1 MEPIAF
7 DDIPDEVF
15 LEDIYELTESI
26 KNDFPAWLKVIVEQ
40 LGGNANTIRFTD
52 FVENTDDE
60 ASPIEFA
67 GYFYDISTRK
77 MYQYTVIDSQF
88 AFKLVDLSSLTEQDT
103 FSLKVLHLLQ

>member
-7 DDIPDEVF
+7 DEIPDEVF
-15 LEDIYELTESI
+15 LEDIYELTDSI
-26 KNDFPAWLKVIVEQ
+26 KDEFPAWLKIITEQ
-40 LGGNANTIRFTD
+40 LGGNTDSIRFTD

-60 ASPIEFA
+60 ASPIEFV

-77 MYQYTVIDSQF
+77 MYEYTVIDSQF
-88 AFKLVDLSSLTEQDT
+88 AFKLVDLSSLTVKDT